1 MKKPVLY
8 EPGKPIN
15 RFQMLGNIL
24 RRHLSEVMLVSLY
37 CFLFSLPLLG
47 WVIFSINVDFLRQD
61 NAYAILIVDG
71 VGALLLGVLGL
82 SFAGGMLFFKKLIF
96 GEGAS
101 LKEDFAQ
108 GIRRNGGL
116 FFLIF
121 LVMGALYLLL
131 HLGLGIT
138 AGMEIDGVWKSV
150 LAGVEYAVFFLLCFV
165 HLFMLSEATM
175 FEGGYFSLLVSSFR
189 LCFASLLKGLPI
201 YLMVMLPLLL
211 FEFLPF
217 PYFNLAGVLVGAFFH
232 FGFSLACLTLFCNH
246 VYDRSVFK
254 TQYPEL
260 YRKGLAKE
268 AGEGEKPL

>member
-96 GEGAS
+96 GERAS

-121 LVMGALYLLL
+121 LVVGALYLLL

-138 AGMEIDGVWKSV
+138 AGMEIDGAWKSV

-175 FEGGYFSLLVSSFR
+175 FEGGYFSLLASSFR

-268 AGEGEKPL
+268 VGEGEKPL